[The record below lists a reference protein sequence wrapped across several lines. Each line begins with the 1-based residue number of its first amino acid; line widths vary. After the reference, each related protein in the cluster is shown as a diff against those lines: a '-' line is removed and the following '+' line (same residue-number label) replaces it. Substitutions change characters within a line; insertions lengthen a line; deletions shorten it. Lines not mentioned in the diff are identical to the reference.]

1 MQLLSQEPISM
12 HRPVFSPA
20 ALVLLITLGAG
31 TALAQQEGPA
41 PAAQR
46 PCAADVARLC
56 PNAQGRKDVHACL
69 KQNAD
74 QVSAECKAR
83 IEQIQQKFQAAKEA
97 CQSDVE
103 KFCANVQPG
112 GRRVGACLRE
122 HASELSQAC
131 QAAVPAKK
139 GG

>member
-1 MQLLSQEPISM
+1 MQLLSQELISM

-31 TALAQQEGPA
+31 TAFAQQEQSA

-56 PNAQGRKDVHACL
+56 PNAQGRADVHACL

-83 IEQIQQKFQAAKEA
+83 IEQIQQRFQAAREA
-97 CQSDVE
+97 CEPDVA
-103 KFCANVQPG
+103 KFCADVKPG
-112 GRRVGACLRE
+112 GRRIGACLRE
-122 HASELSQAC
+122 HTSELSQAC
-131 QAAVPAKK
+131 QAALPAKK